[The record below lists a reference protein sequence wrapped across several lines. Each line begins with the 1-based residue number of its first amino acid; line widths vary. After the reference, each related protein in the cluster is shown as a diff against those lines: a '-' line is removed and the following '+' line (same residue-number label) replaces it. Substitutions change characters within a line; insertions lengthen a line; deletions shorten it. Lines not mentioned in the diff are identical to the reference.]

1 VCHPCDKRR
10 VGPLWLGRED
20 LAALLSVAECI
31 PLMEQALSALA
42 QGEAQQPLRQ
52 VLRPEGSAGA
62 LASMP
67 AALSSLGVMGLK
79 ALTIFPGN
87 HAAGIESHQGVV
99 LLFDAA
105 DGRLLCAVDASPI
118 TAVRTAAVSAVATRL
133 LAREDAG
140 DLALLGAGVQAEAHL
155 SAMRL
160 VREIRRVRVWSRTPA
175 RAAAFVRRMS
185 EAHGGGIE
193 AAASAREAVEDADI
207 VCVATAASEPVLQGP
222 WLAPGAH
229 VNAVGSSTPQAR
241 ELDAAAVARAR
252 LFVDRRESALAEAGD
267 FLRARAEGAVSD
279 ASIVAELGELLLG
292 APGRRTADEITLFK
306 SVGLGIEDVA
316 TARHVYQKA
325 LRLGAGTRLLK

>member
-1 VCHPCDKRR
+1 VD
-10 VGPLWLGRED
+10 PLWLGRED

-31 PLMEQALSALA
+31 PLMEQALRALA
-42 QGEAQQPLRQ
+42 RGEAQQPLRQ
-52 VLRPEGSAGA
+52 VLRPQGSAGT

-67 AALSSLGVMGLK
+67 ATLSSLGVMGVK

-87 HAAGIESHQGVV
+87 HAVGLESHQGAV

-105 DGRLLCAVDASPI
+105 DGRLLCALDASPI
-118 TAVRTAAVSAVATRL
+118 TAMRTAAVSAVATRL

-175 RAAAFVRRMS
+175 HAAAFVRRMS

-193 AAASAREAVEDADI
+193 AAASAREAVEGAAI
-207 VCVATAASEPVLQGP
+207 VCAATAASEPVLQGA

-252 LFVDRRESALAEAGD
+252 LFVDRRESAMAEAGD
-267 FLRARAEGAVSD
+267 FLRARAEGAASD
-279 ASIVAELGELLLG
+279 ASIVAELSELLVG

-306 SVGLGIEDVA
+306 SVGLGIEDLA
-316 TARHVYQKA
+316 TARHVYEKA
-325 LRLGAGTRLLK
+325 LRLGAGTRLG